1 MTTPSRLDCLII
13 GGGPAGLT
21 AGIYLSRYR
30 RRVLV
35 IDSGASRASL
45 IPKTH
50 NYPGFPAGITGRHL
64 LSELRTQ
71 AGLFGTAIEQGS
83 IERLEVVDNGLR
95 ARLGSRHIT
104 ASKVLLATGIVD
116 EKPALPNL
124 QEFIYEG
131 AVRFC
136 PICDG
141 YEAAGKRIAVMG
153 RLEQAL
159 KKALFLRTYARTI
172 TLLVLDD
179 PIRLNAQQKQLLKA
193 AGICEPMAP
202 VIDLTA
208 RGDLIEADLAN
219 GTRIEADI
227 LYPAMGARV
236 HSELAIE
243 LGARANPNG
252 CLMVDDKQRTSVP
265 NLYAA
270 GDVTLELHQLAVSFG
285 QAAVAATDIHN
296 NLPPN
301 YC

>member
-21 AGIYLSRYR
+21 AAIYLSRYR

-35 IDSGASRASL
+35 IDSGTSRASL
-45 IPKTH
+45 IPKTR
-50 NYPGFPAGITGRHL
+50 NYPGFPAGITGRRL

-71 AGLFGTAIEQGS
+71 AGLFGTAIEPGS
-83 IERLEVVDNGLR
+83 IEGLEVVDDGLR
-95 ARLGSRHIT
+95 ARLGSHHIT

-153 RLEQAL
+153 RLDQAL
-159 KKALFLRTYARTI
+159 KKALFLRTYSRTI

-179 PIRLNAQQKQLLKA
+179 SIRLDAQQKRALKA
-193 AGICEPMAP
+193 AGISEPVAR
-202 VIDLTA
+202 VIDLIPKA
-208 RGDLIEADLAN
+208 DLIEADLAN

-227 LYPAMGARV
+227 LYPAMGASVR
-236 HSELAIE
+236 SELAID

-270 GDVTLELHQLAVSFG
+270 GDVTLELHQLAVSSG